1 MEKRTGSKLE
11 KEYNKSVYCQHVY
24 LTSMESTDHKL
35 GLGLLGE
42 ISTTSDILMI
52 LL

>member
-11 KEYNKSVYCQHVY
+11 KEYKSVYCQHVY